1 MPLVLL
7 LALAAAGFAQ
17 DSSARFDRLMRD
29 IFIADLHVDT
39 PWYMVDEGYNL
50 AEEHTY
56 YETDIPRL
64 RRGHAGA
71 IFFGVVAQ
79 PQDFPPQLWIPR
91 ALENIDAVHEEAR
104 RHSKD
109 IEIAYRADDILRIR
123 KSGKMAILM
132 SLEGGHMIQD
142 SLAELRN
149 FYRLG
154 IRYMTLAHF
163 KTNNWADSGTDKA
176 VHNGLSPFGRE
187 VVREMNR
194 IGMLVDVSHVSDK
207 TLFDAIAVSRA
218 PVIASHSNVRALC
231 DIPRNMSDDMLR
243 ALAKNGG
250 VFFVNFNIP
259 YLDKKAYD
267 VFAAYKDQR
276 DRDIADM
283 MALHKGEPRR
293 WEMKRAIQQRYKA
306 QLPEVDYKAVLRQI
320 DHAVKVMGPDHVGV
334 GSDFDGVSGMTP
346 KGLEDVSK
354 YPTLVKGMIEMGYSD
369 ADIRKV
375 MGENLLRVLRAA
387 ERVAEQ

>member
-1 MPLVLL
+1 LAGVLW
-7 LALAAAGFAQ
+7 AQ
-17 DSSARFDRLMRD
+17 APQERFDRLMRD

-39 PWYMVDEGYNL
+39 PWHIVDEGYNL

-64 RRGHAGA
+64 RRGKAGA
-71 IFFGVVAQ
+71 VFFGVVAQ

-91 ALENIDAVHEEAR
+91 ALENIDAVHEETR
-104 RHSKD
+104 RRAKD
-109 IEIAYRADDILRIR
+109 LEMAYTADDIVRIQ
-123 KSGKMAILM
+123 KSGKIAILL
-132 SLEGGHMIQD
+132 SIEGGHMIQD
-142 SLAELRN
+142 SLAVLRN
-149 FYRLG
+149 FHRLG
-154 IRYMTLAHF
+154 VRYMTLAHF

-176 VHNGLSPFGRE
+176 VHNGLSPLGRE
-187 VVREMNR
+187 IVREMNR
-194 IGMLVDVSHVSDK
+194 IGMLVDISHVSDK
-207 TLFDAIAVSRA
+207 TFFDAIAVSRA

-267 VFAAYKDQR
+267 VFAAYRDQR

-283 MALHKGEPRR
+283 MDLHKGDARR
-293 WEMKRAIQQRYKA
+293 FEMKRAIQRRYKA
-306 QLPEVDYKAVLRQI
+306 QLPEVDVQAVLRQI
-320 DHAVKVMGPDHVGV
+320 DHAVKTMGADHVGI

-354 YPTLVKGMIEMGYSD
+354 YPALVRGMMEMGYAD
-369 ADIRKV
+369 GDIRKI

-387 ERVAEQ
+387 EKVAHQ